1 MHSFLLLSQRGCA
14 GKLRLRHSWAHQ
26 VLDLMVADVGVT
38 SVNLTW
44 RVNDTAS
51 ESYTYRIEVANG
63 TSIWNDTSNAKEAE
77 ITELFPGTK
86 YNFKVFAV
94 AADGQTEGEG
104 LSISQC
110 TSKSQLLAV
119 VSVVGCVV
127 LEALG
132 ALARWWCVLLLLKEW
147 EVNPPGDASSL
158 LLPPRHVDGRASGK
172 PSKVLD
178 LQVVDVGETFVA
190 LTWRVND
197 TASESYTY
205 RIEVANGTS
214 IWNDTSNVKEAE
226 ITELI
231 PGTKYNFTVFA
242 VAADCQT
249 EGEGVSISQYTK
261 PSKVLDLQVVDVGE
275 TFVALTWRV
284 NDTALDPYTYRIEV
298 ANGTSIWNDT
308 SNVKEAEIA
317 ELIPGTNYNFTVFAV
332 AADETFL
339 FLFFFFC
346 AVPSSVN
353 SFQCESVANMSYLML
368 KWECPYGHYS
378 GFTIKISIDSWVIKE
393 EESRSCSGEGFKTS
407 PLDYFKTYNV
417 TVTTFSNDNT
427 SSPVQKTCKTSITDP
442 PTPETA
448 PVVKVLSH
456 NSLSVEFF
464 DFETLYGPLKAYA
477 VMIITEEEGCPPL
490 KSKLNYTYEDFKKKK
505 TGTYVTY
512 VADTEKAKL
521 PSFRSQNIIDVGKG
535 NTMYGYKN
543 GPLTP
548 LHSYRASVAGFT
560 NISFTAENIIMEEHS
575 YVSFSPCSDKVSLP
589 QDPGVIA
596 GAVIGCLLA
605 ILAVVAVGG
614 YIFWTRRRKDKR
626 NTEVSFSPIKSKMI
640 KVENFESY
648 FKKQQADS
656 NCGFAEEYEELK
668 SAGVHQP
675 KFAAEIPENRGKNRY
690 NNVLPYDISRVKLS
704 DLNSVTDD
712 YINANYMP
720 GYISKKAF
728 IAAQGPLSNTIEDF
742 WRMIWEKNIYSIV
755 MLTKCVEQAR
765 TKCEQYWPDKQSK
778 TYGDVAV
785 TMVLET
791 VLPEWTIRDFNVENA
806 NTQESRMV
814 RQFHF
819 TSWPDHGVPETTD
832 LLINFR
838 HHVHEY
844 SSQNPIDSPVL
855 VHCSAGVGR
864 TGTFI
869 AIDRL
874 IQQIEIENTV
884 DVYGVVYD
892 LRMHRPLMVQTEDQ
906 YVFLNQCVMDII
918 RSQKD
923 KKTDLIYQNTT
934 AMAIYEN
941 FTPEPGFG
949 KANGYHA

>member
-1 MHSFLLLSQRGCA
+1 PSR
-14 GKLRLRHSWAHQ
+14 
-26 VLDLMVADVGVT
+26 VLDLELEDVGVT
-38 SVNLTW
+38 SVILTW

-51 ESYTYRIEVANG
+51 GSYMYRVEVADG
-63 TSIWNDTSNAKEAE
+63 TSFRTETSNVNRSE
-77 ITELFPGTK
+77 ITNLIPGTR
-86 YNFKVFAV
+86 YNFTVFAV

-104 LSISQC
+104 ASISNY
-110 TSKSQLLAV
+110 T
-119 VSVVGCVV
+119 
-127 LEALG
+127 
-132 ALARWWCVLLLLKEW
+132 
-147 EVNPPGDASSL
+147 
-158 LLPPRHVDGRASGK
+158 K
-172 PSKVLD
+172 PSPVLD
-178 LQVVDVGETFVA
+178 LELEDVGVTSVI

-197 TASESYTY
+197 TASGSYTY
-205 RIEVANGTS
+205 RIEVADGTPFR
-214 IWNDTSNVKEAE
+214 NDTSNVNRSE
-226 ITELI
+226 ITNLI
-231 PGTKYNFTVFA
+231 PGTRYNFTVFA
-242 VAADCQT
+242 VAADGQT
-249 EGEGVSISQYTK
+249 EGEGASISNYTR
-261 PSKVLDLQVVDVGE
+261 PSPVLDLELEDVGV
-275 TFVALTWRV
+275 TSVILTWRV
-284 NDTALDPYTYRIEV
+284 NDTASGSYTYRIEV
-298 ANGTSIWNDT
+298 ADGTSFRT
-308 SNVKEAEIA
+308 EMSNVNRSEITN
-317 ELIPGTNYNFTVFAV
+317 LIPGTCYNFTVFAV
-332 AADETFL
+332 AADGQTEGEGASISNYTI
-339 FLFFFFC
+339 
-346 AVPSSVN
+346 PSSVN
-353 SFQCESVANMSYLML
+353 SFQCESVANTSYLML
-368 KWECPYGHYS
+368 KWECPYGSYS
-378 GFTIKISIDSWVIKE
+378 GFRIIISNASWEKKE
-393 EESRSCSGEGFKTS
+393 ESQSCMGEGFKTA
-407 PLDYFKTYNV
+407 PLDYFQTYNV
-417 TVTTFSNDNT
+417 TITTFSST
-427 SSPVQKTCKTSITDP
+427 KESSPVQKICKTDITDP
-442 PTPETA
+442 PA
-448 PVVKVLSH
+448 PDKAPLVKVLSH
-456 NSLSVEFF
+456 NSLSVEFS
-464 DFETLYGPLKAYA
+464 DFESMNGPLKAYA
-477 VMIITEEEGCPPL
+477 VVILTEAEGYWSL
-490 KSKLNYTYEDFKKKK
+490 KSKLNYTYKDFKQKK
-505 TGTYVTY
+505 TTTYVTY
-512 VADTEKAKL
+512 VIDTEKANS
-521 PSFRSQNIIDVGKG
+521 PSFHSENKRNIIDVGKG
-535 NTMYGYKN
+535 NTTYGYEN

-548 LHSYRASVAGFT
+548 LDSYRACVAGFT
-560 NISFTAENIIMEEHS
+560 NINFTVSGIIMGEHS
-575 YVSFSPCSDKVSLP
+575 YVSFSPCSDVVSLP

-668 SAGVHQP
+668 SVGVHQP

-704 DLNSVTDD
+704 DLNSAADD

-728 IAAQGPLSNTIEDF
+728 IAAQGPLSNTTEDF

-765 TKCEQYWPDKQSK
+765 TKCEQYWPDKQPKS
-778 TYGDVAV
+778 YGDIVV
-785 TMVLET
+785 TVVSEI

-806 NTQESRMV
+806 STLESHTV

-838 HHVHEY
+838 HLVHEY

-874 IQQIEIENTV
+874 IQQIEMENTV

-906 YVFLNQCVMDII
+906 YIFLNQCVMDII

-941 FTPEPGFG
+941 FPPEPGFG